1 MTKPVDLRLAAKS
14 LSVNTALFINR
25 FSDISNEKTKIERG
39 KGLLKS
45 FRTREPRLTNI
56 PREIAAV
63 RVNRNCLGEDTG
75 SYVQLGRIIAVTNVA
90 PSGITRI
97 SQSDFEAM
105 GEHYQF

>member
-1 MTKPVDLRLAAKS
+1 MTKPVDLPLAPKN
-14 LSVNTALFINR
+14 LSVKTSLFINR
-25 FSDISNEKTKIERG
+25 FRDISNTKTKIDRE

-45 FRTREPRLTNI
+45 FRTREPRLMKI

-75 SYVQLGRIIAVTNVA
+75 SYVQVGRIMAVTNIA
-90 PSGITRI
+90 PSGIMRT